1 MTTPTPPPAAATLDE
16 LIEALNDGINF
27 FGDAAELSDD
37 AAHAQLFRDLRA
49 DKRAIADALRAAAPI
64 GTPVRQQEGSLSAA
78 LRQGYADL
86 RSRLS
91 DDPDE
96 VYIRALE
103 QQEDRILQAF
113 EAAVAHAAPSHVRD
127 IAREKL
133 PHVRRMHDRLRA
145 LKRALQHAPDT
156 TPLVHYPPITDRHQE
171 IPMARKSLDTANVQE
186 LLYQALE
193 TEMGG
198 IQVYETAIRCAVN
211 DDLRE
216 EWQKYLE
223 ETHRHHEILL
233 GVFDQLG
240 LDPQVRTPGR
250 DVVGHIGQSL
260 VQAMEMALASGDPNL
275 AQIVA
280 GECVVHAES
289 KDHMNWELIGK
300 VAEKGPKELADVLKA
315 PYEEV
320 EKQEDH
326 HYYHTKGW
334 TRELWIQALGMPAV
348 LPPPEE
354 VKQVETAIGASRAE
368 HARDEMPKQRH

>member
-16 LIEALNDGINF
+16 LIEVLNDGINF

-37 AAHAQLFRDLRA
+37 DAHARLFRELRS

-64 GTPVRQQEGSLSAA
+64 GAPVRQQEGSLSAA

-103 QQEDRILQAF
+103 EQEDRILRAF
-113 EAAVAHAAPSHVRD
+113 EAAVAHAAPSQVRD
-127 IAREKL
+127 LAREKL
-133 PHVRRMHDRLRA
+133 PHVRKMHDRLRA
-145 LKRALQHAPDT
+145 LKRGRQHAPAT
-156 TPLVHYPPITDRHQE
+156 APLVHYPPVTPEPQE
-171 IPMARKSLDTANVQE
+171 IPMARKPLDTANVQE
-186 LLYQALE
+186 LLCQALE

-223 ETHRHHEILL
+223 ETRRHHEILL
-233 GVFDQLG
+233 GVFEGLG
-240 LDPQVRTPGR
+240 LDPAMRTPGR
-250 DVVGHIGQSL
+250 DVVAHIGQSL
-260 VQAMEMALASGDPNL
+260 VQAMEMALASGDANL

-280 GECVVHAES
+280 GECVVHAEA
-289 KDHMNWELIGK
+289 KDHMNWEMIGK
-300 VAEKGPKELADVLKA
+300 VAEKGPKELADVLKG

-326 HYYHTKGW
+326 HYYHSKGW

-368 HARDEMPKQRH
+368 QSRDEMRKRH